1 MHVEKYKG
9 AGVAPVSNHNARVYE
24 SRGYR
29 RENIDSSLSGENYRL
44 GPDRGPAKEW
54 VNARVAAL
62 GLKRRPRSD
71 AVLMCEWVVTLPES
85 ERGGEREFFEA
96 AYSAMAA
103 RYGADNVVSC
113 WVHRDEPGARPHMHF
128 DWVPVTRDGRLSAKE
143 VLSRKELLAVHRD
156 LGREL
161 SQALGHEV
169 HLLLPSEERGRREL
183 SRLND
188 RQYRDAMAERER
200 ASAMA
205 ASASERAAAAEDARK
220 VAEGAQ
226 RAAEDAQRAA
236 EERLECLQRGVSDAE
251 SMAKEGVAGLRRVAR
266 EGGWAGGREQA
277 ARSRNQELRA
287 RADALEGEGRELGER
302 CAALEGEQAGAP
314 GELERLGEQVGRA
327 RLEVQRLGEREGRL
341 DREVEGLG
349 DRVRGLER
357 RAAQLRELL
366 DGARARL
373 EDLGRRMARLLSARP
388 AVARYLSRESA
399 ELLGSWGMLPVTRQ
413 AREPQRDAT
422 LHPSPDDLI
431 RQARAD
437 VMADERTQPQRRRGF
452 GRAR

>member
-96 AYSAMAA
+96 AYGAMAA

-205 ASASERAAAAEDARK
+205 ASASERAAAAEGARRA
-220 VAEGAQ
+220 AEEAQ
-226 RAAEDAQRAA
+226 RAAQD
-236 EERLECLQRGVSDAE
+236 RLECLQAAERDAE
-251 SMAKEGVAGLRRVAR
+251 SLAQEGLGGLRRVAR
-266 EGGWAGGREQA
+266 EGGWVGGREQA
-277 ARSRNQELRA
+277 ARERNQELRGRLA
-287 RADALEGEGRELGER
+287 SLEGERRELGGKLGALEGEAQGAGER
-302 CAALEGEQAGAP
+302 LEALEGERRELG
-314 GELERLGEQVGRA
+314 GRVRKLRRERCELVGRVRELER
-327 RLEVQRLGEREGRL
+327 
-341 DREVEGLG
+341 DR
-349 DRVRGLER
+349 DGLER
-357 RAAQLRELL
+357 RVAELRGHVQAAWGKLVTR
-366 DGARARL
+366 ARAFRGWLDVPEGL
-373 EDLGRRMARLLSARP
+373 EWVCRDLADCVEGFRRADDRCWGSDGRA
-388 AVARYLSRESA
+388 
-399 ELLGSWGMLPVTRQ
+399 
-413 AREPQRDAT
+413 PQRDAT

>member
-96 AYSAMAA
+96 AYGAMAA

-200 ASAMA
+200 ASACGRGRP
-205 ASASERAAAAEDARK
+205 EGRRGGPEGRAGPIG
-220 VAEGAQ
+220 VPSSG
-226 RAAEDAQRAA
+226 RAGCRIP
-236 EERLECLQRGVSDAE
+236 G
-251 SMAKEGVAGLRRVAR
+251 
-266 EGGWAGGREQA
+266 AGGPGRPSTSR
-277 ARSRNQELRA
+277 RS
-287 RADALEGEGRELGER
+287 G
-302 CAALEGEQAGAP
+302 
-314 GELERLGEQVGRA
+314 RLGWRK
-327 RLEVQRLGEREGRL
+327 RT
-341 DREVEGLG
+341 
-349 DRVRGLER
+349 
-357 RAAQLRELL
+357 
-366 DGARARL
+366 
-373 EDLGRRMARLLSARP
+373 
-388 AVARYLSRESA
+388 
-399 ELLGSWGMLPVTRQ
+399 GS
-413 AREPQRDAT
+413 
-422 LHPSPDDLI
+422 
-431 RQARAD
+431 
-437 VMADERTQPQRRRGF
+437 
-452 GRAR
+452 

>member
-205 ASASERAAAAEDARK
+205 ASASERAAAAES
-220 VAEGAQ
+220 AQ

-236 EERLECLQRGVSDAE
+236 EDRLECLQRGVEDAE
-251 SMAKEGVAGLRRVAR
+251 SLAAASLGEVRRVAR
-266 EGGWAGGREQA
+266 EGGWAGGRERA
-277 ARSRNQELRA
+277 ARERNQELRGRLA
-287 RADALEGEGRELGER
+287 SLEGERRELGGKLGALEGEAQGAGGRLE
-302 CAALEGEQAGAP
+302 ALEGERRELG
-314 GELERLGEQVGRA
+314 GRVRKLRRERCELVGRVRELER
-327 RLEVQRLGEREGRL
+327 
-341 DREVEGLG
+341 DR
-349 DRVRGLER
+349 DGLER
-357 RAAQLRELL
+357 RVAELRGHVQAAWGKLVTR
-366 DGARARL
+366 ARAFRGWLDVPEGL
-373 EDLGRRMARLLSARP
+373 EWVCHDLARCVDGFRGLGAGRWGSDGQVQRRSRGMAR
-388 AVARYLSRESA
+388 
-399 ELLGSWGMLPVTRQ
+399 
-413 AREPQRDAT
+413 
-422 LHPSPDDLI
+422 
-431 RQARAD
+431 
-437 VMADERTQPQRRRGF
+437 
-452 GRAR
+452 

>member
-44 GPDRGPAKEW
+44 GPDRGTAKEW

-96 AYSAMAA
+96 AYGAMAA

-205 ASASERAAAAEDARK
+205 ASASERAAAAEGARRA
-220 VAEGAQ
+220 AEEAQ
-226 RAAEDAQRAA
+226 RAAQD
-236 EERLECLQRGVSDAE
+236 RLECLQAAERDAE
-251 SMAKEGVAGLRRVAR
+251 SLAQEGLGGLRRVAR
-266 EGGWAGGREQA
+266 EGGWVGGREQA
-277 ARSRNQELRA
+277 ARERNQELRGRLA
-287 RADALEGEGRELGER
+287 SLEGERRELGGKLGALEGEAQGAGER
-302 CAALEGEQAGAP
+302 LEALEGERRELG
-314 GELERLGEQVGRA
+314 GRVRKLRRERCELVGRVRELER
-327 RLEVQRLGEREGRL
+327 
-341 DREVEGLG
+341 DR
-349 DRVRGLER
+349 DGLER
-357 RAAQLRELL
+357 RVAELRGHVQAAWRKLVTRARAFRGWLRVPRELEWVCRDL
-366 DGARARL
+366 ADCVEGFRRADDRCWGSDGRA
-373 EDLGRRMARLLSARP
+373 
-388 AVARYLSRESA
+388 
-399 ELLGSWGMLPVTRQ
+399 
-413 AREPQRDAT
+413 PQRDAT

>member
-205 ASASERAAAAEDARK
+205 ASASERAAAAEGARRA
-220 VAEGAQ
+220 AEEAQ
-226 RAAEDAQRAA
+226 RAAQD
-236 EERLECLQRGVSDAE
+236 RLECLQAAERDAE
-251 SMAKEGVAGLRRVAR
+251 SLAQEGLGGLRRVAGQ
-266 EGGWAGGREQA
+266 GGWVGGREQA
-277 ARSRNQELRA
+277 ARERNQELRGRLA
-287 RADALEGEGRELGER
+287 SLEGERRELGGKLGALEGEAQGAGER
-302 CAALEGEQAGAP
+302 LEALEGERRELG
-314 GELERLGEQVGRA
+314 GRVRKLRRERCELVGRVRELER
-327 RLEVQRLGEREGRL
+327 
-341 DREVEGLG
+341 DR
-349 DRVRGLER
+349 DGLER
-357 RAAQLRELL
+357 RVAELRGHVQAAWGKLVTR
-366 DGARARL
+366 ARAFRGWLDVPEGL
-373 EDLGRRMARLLSARP
+373 EWVCQDLARCVDGFRGLGAGRWGSDGQVQRRSRGMAR
-388 AVARYLSRESA
+388 
-399 ELLGSWGMLPVTRQ
+399 
-413 AREPQRDAT
+413 
-422 LHPSPDDLI
+422 
-431 RQARAD
+431 
-437 VMADERTQPQRRRGF
+437 
-452 GRAR
+452 

>member
-1 MHVEKYKG
+1 VHVEKYKG

-96 AYSAMAA
+96 AYGAMAA

-205 ASASERAAAAEDARK
+205 ASASERAAAAEGARRA
-220 VAEGAQ
+220 AEEAQ
-226 RAAEDAQRAA
+226 RAAQD
-236 EERLECLQRGVSDAE
+236 RLECLQAAERDAE
-251 SMAKEGVAGLRRVAR
+251 SLAQEGLGGLRRVAR
-266 EGGWAGGREQA
+266 EGGWVGGREQA
-277 ARSRNQELRA
+277 ARERNQELRGRLA
-287 RADALEGEGRELGER
+287 SLEGERRELGGKLGALEGEAQGAGER
-302 CAALEGEQAGAP
+302 LEALEGERRELG
-314 GELERLGEQVGRA
+314 GRVRKLRRERCELVGRVRELER
-327 RLEVQRLGEREGRL
+327 
-341 DREVEGLG
+341 DR
-349 DRVRGLER
+349 DGLER
-357 RAAQLRELL
+357 RVAELRGHVQAAWGKLVTR
-366 DGARARL
+366 ARAFRGWLDVPEGL
-373 EDLGRRMARLLSARP
+373 EWVCQDLARCVDGFRGLGAGRWGSDGQVQRRSRGMAR
-388 AVARYLSRESA
+388 
-399 ELLGSWGMLPVTRQ
+399 
-413 AREPQRDAT
+413 
-422 LHPSPDDLI
+422 
-431 RQARAD
+431 
-437 VMADERTQPQRRRGF
+437 
-452 GRAR
+452 

>member
-96 AYSAMAA
+96 VYGAMAA

-205 ASASERAAAAEDARK
+205 ASASERAAEAEDARRAAESARMA
-220 VAEGAQ
+220 AEGAQ
-226 RAAEDAQRAA
+226 RAAED
-236 EERLECLQRGVSDAE
+236 RLECLQATLGDAE
-251 SMAKEGVAGLRRVAR
+251 SMAAQGLGGLRRVAR
-266 EGGWAGGREQA
+266 EGQYVGGRERRA
-277 ARSRNQELRA
+277 GEKNRELRA
-287 RADALEGEGRELGER
+287 RAEALEGEGRELGGRCESLEAEKAGSPAEIQGLERDVRRLGGRVRELRRER
-302 CAALEGEQAGAP
+302 CELAGRVR
-314 GELERLGEQVGRA
+314 ELER
-327 RLEVQRLGEREGRL
+327 
-341 DREVEGLG
+341 DR
-349 DRVRGLER
+349 DGLER
-357 RAAQLRELL
+357 RVAGLRGHVQAAWGKLVTR
-366 DGARARL
+366 ARAFRGWLDVPEGL
-373 EDLGRRMARLLSARP
+373 EWVCHDLAACVEGFRRAGACW
-388 AVARYLSRESA
+388 
-399 ELLGSWGMLPVTRQ
+399 GS
-413 AREPQRDAT
+413 D
-422 LHPSPDDLI
+422 
-431 RQARAD
+431 
-437 VMADERTQPQRRRGF
+437 
-452 GRAR
+452 GRAPRRSRGIAR

>member
-96 AYSAMAA
+96 VYGAMAA

-200 ASAMA
+200 ASAEA
-205 ASASERAAAAEDARK
+205 ASASERAAAAEDARRA
-220 VAEGAQ
+220 AEGAQ
-226 RAAEDAQRAA
+226 RAAED
-236 EERLECLQRGVSDAE
+236 RLECLQRGVEDAE
-251 SMAKEGVAGLRRVAR
+251 SLAQAGLGEVRRVAR
-266 EGGWAGGREQA
+266 AGEYVGGRESA
-277 ARSRNQELRA
+277 ARERNRELRERAEALRGACDAA
-287 RADALEGEGRELGER
+287 RGRGDSLEAEKAGSPAAIQDLERGVRRLEGEHRELARRVRSLRRER
-302 CAALEGEQAGAP
+302 C
-314 GELERLGEQVGRA
+314 ELGG
-327 RLEVQRLGEREGRL
+327 
-341 DREVEGLG
+341 
-349 DRVRGLER
+349 RVRELER
-357 RAAQLRELL
+357 RAEQLRGLL
-366 DGARARL
+366 DRARGRL
-373 EDLGRRMARLLSARP
+373 EGLAGRLAGLLTSAPDLARRLRP
-388 AVARYLSRESA
+388 GSA
-399 ELLGSWGMLPVTRQ
+399 ELLRSWGMLPQ
-413 AREPQRDAT
+413 AQE
-422 LHPSPDDLI
+422 
-431 RQARAD
+431 
-437 VMADERTQPQRRRGF
+437 RRRGR
-452 GRAR
+452 GMAR

>member
-96 AYSAMAA
+96 AYGAMAA

-200 ASAMA
+200 ASAEA
-205 ASASERAAAAEDARK
+205 ASASERAAAAEDARRA
-220 VAEGAQ
+220 AEGAQ
-226 RAAEDAQRAA
+226 RAAED
-236 EERLECLQRGVSDAE
+236 RLECLQRGVEDAE
-251 SMAKEGVAGLRRVAR
+251 SLAQAGLGEVRRVAR
-266 EGGWAGGREQA
+266 AGEYVGGRESA
-277 ARSRNQELRA
+277 ARERNRELRERAEALRGACDAA
-287 RADALEGEGRELGER
+287 RGRGDSLEAEKAGSPAAIQDLERGVRRLEGEHRELARRVRSLRRER
-302 CAALEGEQAGAP
+302 C
-314 GELERLGEQVGRA
+314 ELGG
-327 RLEVQRLGEREGRL
+327 
-341 DREVEGLG
+341 
-349 DRVRGLER
+349 RVRELER
-357 RAAQLRELL
+357 RAEQLRGLL
-366 DGARARL
+366 DRARGRL
-373 EDLGRRMARLLSARP
+373 EGLAGRLAGLLTSAPDLARRLRP
-388 AVARYLSRESA
+388 GSA
-399 ELLGSWGMLPVTRQ
+399 ELLRSWGMLPQ
-413 AREPQRDAT
+413 AQE
-422 LHPSPDDLI
+422 
-431 RQARAD
+431 
-437 VMADERTQPQRRRGF
+437 RRRGR
-452 GRAR
+452 GMAR

>member
-161 SQALGHEV
+161 SQALGLEV

-205 ASASERAAAAEDARK
+205 ASASERAAEAEDARRAAESARMA
-220 VAEGAQ
+220 AEGAQ
-226 RAAEDAQRAA
+226 RAAED
-236 EERLECLQRGVSDAE
+236 RLECLQATLGDAE
-251 SMAKEGVAGLRRVAR
+251 SMAAQGLGGLRRVAR
-266 EGGWAGGREQA
+266 EGQYVGGRERRA
-277 ARSRNQELRA
+277 GEKNRELRA
-287 RADALEGEGRELGER
+287 RAEALEGEGRELGGRCESLEAEKAGSPAEIQGLERDVRRLGGRVRELRRER
-302 CAALEGEQAGAP
+302 CELAGRVR
-314 GELERLGEQVGRA
+314 ELER
-327 RLEVQRLGEREGRL
+327 
-341 DREVEGLG
+341 DR
-349 DRVRGLER
+349 DGLER
-357 RAAQLRELL
+357 RVAGLRGHVQAAWGKLVTR
-366 DGARARL
+366 ARAFRGWLDVPEGL
-373 EDLGRRMARLLSARP
+373 EWVCHDLAACVEGFRRAGACW
-388 AVARYLSRESA
+388 
-399 ELLGSWGMLPVTRQ
+399 GS
-413 AREPQRDAT
+413 D
-422 LHPSPDDLI
+422 
-431 RQARAD
+431 
-437 VMADERTQPQRRRGF
+437 
-452 GRAR
+452 GRAPRRSRGIAR

>member
-44 GPDRGPAKEW
+44 GPDRGTAKEW

-96 AYSAMAA
+96 AYGAMAA

-200 ASAMA
+200 ASAEA
-205 ASASERAAAAEDARK
+205 ASASERAAAAES
-220 VAEGAQ
+220 AQ

-236 EERLECLQRGVSDAE
+236 EDAQRAAEDRLECLQRGVEDAE
-251 SMAKEGVAGLRRVAR
+251 SLAAAGLGEVRRVAR
-266 EGGWAGGREQA
+266 EGRYVGGRESA
-277 ARSRNQELRA
+277 ARERNRELRA
-287 RADALEGEGRELGER
+287 RVEALEGEGRELGGRCESLEAEKAGSPAAIQDLER
-302 CAALEGEQAGAP
+302 DVRRLGGRVRELRQERYELAGRVR
-314 GELERLGEQVGRA
+314 ELER
-327 RLEVQRLGEREGRL
+327 
-341 DREVEGLG
+341 DR
-349 DRVRGLER
+349 DGLER
-357 RAAQLRELL
+357 RVAELRGHVQAAWGKLVTR
-366 DGARARL
+366 ARAFRGWLDVPEGL
-373 EDLGRRMARLLSARP
+373 EWVCHDLAACVEGFRRAGACW
-388 AVARYLSRESA
+388 
-399 ELLGSWGMLPVTRQ
+399 GS
-413 AREPQRDAT
+413 D
-422 LHPSPDDLI
+422 
-431 RQARAD
+431 
-437 VMADERTQPQRRRGF
+437 
-452 GRAR
+452 GRAPRRSRGIAR

>member
-96 AYSAMAA
+96 AYGAMAA

-161 SQALGHEV
+161 SQALGLEV

-205 ASASERAAAAEDARK
+205 ASASERAAEAEDARRAAESARMA
-220 VAEGAQ
+220 AEGAQ
-226 RAAEDAQRAA
+226 RAAED
-236 EERLECLQRGVSDAE
+236 RLECLQATLGDAE
-251 SMAKEGVAGLRRVAR
+251 SMAAQGLGGLRRVAR
-266 EGGWAGGREQA
+266 EGQYVGGRERRA
-277 ARSRNQELRA
+277 GEKNRELRA
-287 RADALEGEGRELGER
+287 RAEALEGEGRELGGRCESLEAEKAGSPAEIQGLERDVRRLGGRVRELRRER
-302 CAALEGEQAGAP
+302 CELAGRVR
-314 GELERLGEQVGRA
+314 ELER
-327 RLEVQRLGEREGRL
+327 
-341 DREVEGLG
+341 DR
-349 DRVRGLER
+349 DGLER
-357 RAAQLRELL
+357 RVAGLRGHVQAAWGKLVTR
-366 DGARARL
+366 ARAFRGWLDVPEGL
-373 EDLGRRMARLLSARP
+373 EWVCHDLAACVEGFRRAGACW
-388 AVARYLSRESA
+388 
-399 ELLGSWGMLPVTRQ
+399 GS
-413 AREPQRDAT
+413 D
-422 LHPSPDDLI
+422 
-431 RQARAD
+431 
-437 VMADERTQPQRRRGF
+437 
-452 GRAR
+452 GRAPRRSRGIAR

>member
-205 ASASERAAAAEDARK
+205 ASASERAAEAEDARRAAESARMA
-220 VAEGAQ
+220 AEGAQ
-226 RAAEDAQRAA
+226 RAAED
-236 EERLECLQRGVSDAE
+236 RLECLQATLGDAE
-251 SMAKEGVAGLRRVAR
+251 SMAAQGLGGLRRVAR
-266 EGGWAGGREQA
+266 EGQYVGGRERRA
-277 ARSRNQELRA
+277 GEKNRELRA
-287 RADALEGEGRELGER
+287 RAEALEGEGRELGGRCESLEAEKAGSPAEIQGLERDVRRLGGRVRELRRER
-302 CAALEGEQAGAP
+302 CELAGRVR
-314 GELERLGEQVGRA
+314 ELER
-327 RLEVQRLGEREGRL
+327 
-341 DREVEGLG
+341 DR
-349 DRVRGLER
+349 DGLER
-357 RAAQLRELL
+357 RVAGLRGHVQAAWGKLVTR
-366 DGARARL
+366 ARAFRGWLDVPEGL
-373 EDLGRRMARLLSARP
+373 EWVCHDLAACVEGFRRAGACW
-388 AVARYLSRESA
+388 
-399 ELLGSWGMLPVTRQ
+399 GS
-413 AREPQRDAT
+413 D
-422 LHPSPDDLI
+422 
-431 RQARAD
+431 
-437 VMADERTQPQRRRGF
+437 
-452 GRAR
+452 GRAPRRSRGIAR

>member
-205 ASASERAAAAEDARK
+205 ASASERAAAAEGARRA
-220 VAEGAQ
+220 AEEAQ
-226 RAAEDAQRAA
+226 RAAQD
-236 EERLECLQRGVSDAE
+236 RLECLQAAERDAE
-251 SMAKEGVAGLRRVAR
+251 SLAQEGLGGLRRVAGQ
-266 EGGWAGGREQA
+266 GGWVGGREQA
-277 ARSRNQELRA
+277 ARERNQELRGRLA
-287 RADALEGEGRELGER
+287 SLEGERRELGGKLGALEGEAQGAGER
-302 CAALEGEQAGAP
+302 LEALEGECRELG
-314 GELERLGEQVGRA
+314 GRVRKLRRERCELVGRVRELER
-327 RLEVQRLGEREGRL
+327 
-341 DREVEGLG
+341 DR
-349 DRVRGLER
+349 DGLER
-357 RAAQLRELL
+357 RVAELRGHVQAAWGKLVTR
-366 DGARARL
+366 ARAFRGWLDVPEGL
-373 EDLGRRMARLLSARP
+373 EWVCHDLARCVDGFRGLGAGRWGSDGQVQRRSRGMAR
-388 AVARYLSRESA
+388 
-399 ELLGSWGMLPVTRQ
+399 
-413 AREPQRDAT
+413 
-422 LHPSPDDLI
+422 
-431 RQARAD
+431 
-437 VMADERTQPQRRRGF
+437 
-452 GRAR
+452 

>member
-205 ASASERAAAAEDARK
+205 ASASERAAAAEGAR
-220 VAEGAQ
+220 
-226 RAAEDAQRAA
+226 RAAED
-236 EERLECLQRGVSDAE
+236 RLECLQATLGDAE
-251 SMAKEGVAGLRRVAR
+251 SMAAQGLGGLRRVAR
-266 EGGWAGGREQA
+266 EGQYVGGRERRA
-277 ARSRNQELRA
+277 GEKNRELRA
-287 RADALEGEGRELGER
+287 RVEALEGEGRELGGRCESLEAEKAGSPAEIQGLER
-302 CAALEGEQAGAP
+302 DVRRLGGRMRELRQERYELAGRVR
-314 GELERLGEQVGRA
+314 ELER
-327 RLEVQRLGEREGRL
+327 
-341 DREVEGLG
+341 DR
-349 DRVRGLER
+349 DGLER
-357 RAAQLRELL
+357 RVAELRGHVQAAWGKLVTR
-366 DGARARL
+366 ARAFRGWLDVPEGL
-373 EDLGRRMARLLSARP
+373 EWVCHDLAACVEGFRRAGACW
-388 AVARYLSRESA
+388 
-399 ELLGSWGMLPVTRQ
+399 GS
-413 AREPQRDAT
+413 D
-422 LHPSPDDLI
+422 
-431 RQARAD
+431 
-437 VMADERTQPQRRRGF
+437 
-452 GRAR
+452 GRAPRRSRGIAR

>member
-205 ASASERAAAAEDARK
+205 ASASERAAAAEGARRA
-220 VAEGAQ
+220 AEEAQ
-226 RAAEDAQRAA
+226 RAAQD
-236 EERLECLQRGVSDAE
+236 RLECLQAAERDAE
-251 SMAKEGVAGLRRVAR
+251 SLAQEGLGGLRRVAGQ
-266 EGGWAGGREQA
+266 GGWVGGREQA
-277 ARSRNQELRA
+277 ARERNQELRGRLA
-287 RADALEGEGRELGER
+287 SLEGERRELGGKLGALEGEAQGAGER
-302 CAALEGEQAGAP
+302 LEALEGERRELG
-314 GELERLGEQVGRA
+314 GRVRKLRRERCELVGRVRELER
-327 RLEVQRLGEREGRL
+327 
-341 DREVEGLG
+341 DR
-349 DRVRGLER
+349 DGLER
-357 RAAQLRELL
+357 RVAELRGHVQTAWGKLVTR
-366 DGARARL
+366 ARAFRGWLDVPEGL
-373 EDLGRRMARLLSARP
+373 EWVCHDLARCVDGFRGLGAGRWGSDGQVQRRSRGMAR
-388 AVARYLSRESA
+388 
-399 ELLGSWGMLPVTRQ
+399 
-413 AREPQRDAT
+413 
-422 LHPSPDDLI
+422 
-431 RQARAD
+431 
-437 VMADERTQPQRRRGF
+437 
-452 GRAR
+452 

>member
-96 AYSAMAA
+96 AYGAMAA

-183 SRLND
+183 SRLDD

-200 ASAMA
+200 ASAEA
-205 ASASERAAAAEDARK
+205 ASASERAAAAEDARRA
-220 VAEGAQ
+220 AEGAR
-226 RAAEDAQRAA
+226 RAAED
-236 EERLECLQRGVSDAE
+236 RLECLQATLGDAE
-251 SMAKEGVAGLRRVAR
+251 SMAAQGLGGLRRVAR
-266 EGGWAGGREQA
+266 EGQYVGGRERRA
-277 ARSRNQELRA
+277 GEKNRELRA
-287 RADALEGEGRELGER
+287 RAEALEGEGRELGGRCESLEAEKAGSPAEIQGLERDVRRLGGRVRELRQER
-302 CAALEGEQAGAP
+302 CELAGRVR
-314 GELERLGEQVGRA
+314 ELER
-327 RLEVQRLGEREGRL
+327 
-341 DREVEGLG
+341 DR
-349 DRVRGLER
+349 DGLER
-357 RAAQLRELL
+357 RVAGLRGHVQAAWGKLVTR
-366 DGARARL
+366 ARAFRGWLDVPEGL
-373 EDLGRRMARLLSARP
+373 EWVCHDLAACVEGFRRAGACW
-388 AVARYLSRESA
+388 
-399 ELLGSWGMLPVTRQ
+399 GS
-413 AREPQRDAT
+413 D
-422 LHPSPDDLI
+422 
-431 RQARAD
+431 
-437 VMADERTQPQRRRGF
+437 
-452 GRAR
+452 GRAPRHSRGIAR

>member
-1 MHVEKYKG
+1 MAHVAKYQASACG
-9 AGVAPVSNHNARVYE
+9 GMCAHYDREPERE
-24 SRGYR
+24 RGYR
-29 RENIDSSLSGENYRL
+29 RENIDPARTALNYNL
-44 GPDRGPAKEW
+44 APAREGGQ
-54 VNARVAAL
+54 VAFINQRIASL
-62 GLKRRPRSD
+62 GLKRAPRKD
-71 AVLMCEWVVTLPES
+71 AVRMCDCVVTMPKTLDPA
-85 ERGGEREFFEA
+85 RGREFFER
-96 AYSAMAA
+96 AYGFLCG
-103 RYGADNVVSC
+103 RYGAANVVSAY
-113 WVHRDEPGARPHMHF
+113 VHMDETRPHMHF
-128 DWVPVTRDGRLSAKE
+128 AWVPVTPDGRLSAKD
-143 VLSRKELLAVHRD
+143 VVSRKD
-156 LGREL
+156 LRTLHGDMQRSLEE
-161 SQALGHEV
+161 SMGCRV
-169 HLLLPSEERGRREL
+169 DLLLDPEQQGEKQL
-183 SRLND
+183 SHLG
-188 RQYRDAMAERER
+188 QAEYRAARDEAAR
-200 ASAMA
+200 AT
-205 ASASERAAAAEDARK
+205 ERAAAAEDARK

-373 EDLGRRMARLLSARP
+373 DRLASNLARLLTSRP
-388 AVARYLSRESA
+388 HLVPYLSAASV
-399 ELLGSWGMLPVTRQ
+399 ELLGSWGMLPETRRA
-413 AREPQRDAT
+413 ARPDSTVRYDRDD
-422 LHPSPDDLI
+422 LSPDDLI
-431 RQARAD
+431 RGARED
-437 VMADERTQPQRRRGF
+437 VERESLQPQRRRG
-452 GRAR
+452 RAR

>member
-96 AYSAMAA
+96 AYGAMAA

-183 SRLND
+183 SRLDD

-200 ASAMA
+200 ASAEA
-205 ASASERAAAAEDARK
+205 ASASERAAAAEGAR
-220 VAEGAQ
+220 

-236 EERLECLQRGVSDAE
+236 QDRLECLQRGVEDAE
-251 SMAKEGVAGLRRVAR
+251 SLAAAGLGEVRRVAR
-266 EGGWAGGREQA
+266 EGRYVGGREQA
-277 ARSRNQELRA
+277 AQAENRELRA
-287 RADALEGEGRELGER
+287 RVEALEGERRELGERVAALEGEGRGADARMDELAGRRDGAEGRVRELGARKER
-302 CAALEGEQAGAP
+302 LGREV
-314 GELERLGEQVGRA
+314 ERLGER
-327 RLEVQRLGEREGRL
+327 VQ
-341 DREVEGLG
+341 
-349 DRVRGLER
+349 GLER
-357 RAAQLRELL
+357 RAGHLRELYRRA
-366 DGARARL
+366 GARL
-373 EDLGRRMARLLSARP
+373 EDLGARLGRLLSAAP
-388 AVARYLSRESA
+388 ALARYLSGESA
-399 ELLGSWGMLPVTRQ
+399 ELLGSWGMLPGTRQ
-413 AREPQRDAT
+413 AQELRRDAT

-437 VMADERTQPQRRRGF
+437 VMDERTQPQRRRGF